1 MGSIIAS
8 FGVQDYIALAVIAA
22 AVVSAVMYLKK
33 RRKKGGGVCG
43 GCCGCCSGCAFAG
56 KCQDKKENDENG
68 TDEIKN
74 QLSDKTGKDTENS

>member
-1 MGSIIAS
+1 MGSLTAS

-33 RRKKGGGVCG
+33 RRKNGG
-43 GCCGCCSGCAFAG
+43 GCCGCCSGCAFAD
-56 KCQDKKENDENG
+56 KCHDKKENDEDG
-68 TDEIKN
+68 TEN

>member
-1 MGSIIAS
+1 MGSVIAS

-33 RRKKGGGVCG
+33 RKKKGGG
-43 GCCGCCSGCAFAG
+43 GCCGCCSDCAFAG
-56 KCQDKKENDENG
+56 KCQDKKENDEDG

-74 QLSDKTGKDTENS
+74 QLSDKAGKNTEDS

>member
-1 MGSIIAS
+1 MGSVIAS

-33 RRKKGGGVCG
+33 RRKKGGGACV
-43 GCCGCCSGCAFAG
+43 GCCGCCSSCAFAG

>member
-22 AVVSAVMYLKK
+22 AVVSAVVYLKR
-33 RRKKGGGVCG
+33 RRKK
-43 GCCGCCSGCAFAG
+43 GCCGCCSGCAFAD
-56 KCQDKKENDENG
+56 KCHDKKENGEDG

-74 QLSDKTGKDTENS
+74 QLSDKTGEDTENS

>member
-33 RRKKGGGVCG
+33 RRKKGGGACG
-43 GCCGCCSGCAFAG
+43 GCCGCCSGCSFAG
-56 KCQDKKENDENG
+56 KCQDKKENDEYG
-68 TDEIKN
+68 TEN
-74 QLSDKTGKDTENS
+74 QLSDKAGKNTEDS